1 MSASDGIYSYDR
13 TVGDG
18 GPYVPG
24 VTDLG
29 GEISDDAQNPPAE
42 DEPSA
47 GLYNER
53 RDNIAGLNRCNWFA
67 TIWVLYSAGYS
78 VSAVD
83 LMGTLPTIGSFT
95 PTSGATGT
103 IVITWTAGTVPAMA
117 RTPHAWLTGSH
128 GAAYAEV
135 TSANSITIYLR
146 NMSNVAVNA
155 SFAVELR

>member
-1 MSASDGIYSYDR
+1 MSASDGTYTYDR
-13 TVGDG
+13 LAADG
-18 GPYVPG
+18 GPYVPD
-24 VTDLG
+24 VADLG
-29 GEISDDAQNPPAE
+29 GEISDDPQNLPAE

-53 RDNIAGLNRCNWFA
+53 RENIAGLNRCNWFA
-67 TIWVLYSAGYS
+67 TIWVLYSGGYS
-78 VSAVD
+78 VEAVD
-83 LMGTLPTIGSFT
+83 LMGTLPTIASFV

-117 RTPHAWLTGSH
+117 RRPHAWLTGSH

-135 TSANSITIYLR
+135 TSANSVTIYLR
-146 NMSNVAVNA
+146 NMSNAAVNA